1 MAIKTYL
8 ANTDEKLAVQLL
20 NFSSKVGTY
29 QTDFNLLPAEITSIK
44 NDAAFLD
51 WTVKNHKK
59 IDTYKKNWTTF
70 KNILKKGESNV
81 TINSIPA
88 TPALDTAP
96 AVVPPGIVTRFSTLV
111 AKIKAHEKYTTA
123 IGENLGIESSAS
135 EKIDLDN
142 AQPTLKAVVRGT
154 NVNLLWKK
162 GKYGGIL
169 IEKDSGQ
176 GFITLD
182 KDFHPDFI
190 DNTPLPSGNETALW
204 KYRAIYLLNDEK
216 VGKWSDTITI
226 SVNG

>member
-1 MAIKTYL
+1 MSKNYL

-29 QTDFNLLPAEITSIK
+29 QTEFNLLPAEITSIK

-51 WTVKNHKK
+51 WTVNNHKK
-59 IDTYKKNWTTF
+59 IDTYKKNWTAF

-81 TINSIPA
+81 TGNSIPA
-88 TPALDTAP
+88 VPVLDAAP
-96 AVVPPGIVTRFSTLV
+96 VVVPPGVISRFSTIV
-111 AKIKAHEKYTTA
+111 AKIKAHEKYTSA
-123 IGENLGIESSAS
+123 IGENLGIELTAS
-135 EKIDLDN
+135 EKIDLTN
-142 AQPTLKAVVRGT
+142 SQPTLKVVLRGG
-154 NVNLLWKK
+154 NVNLLWRK
-162 GKYGGIL
+162 GKFGGVL

-190 DNTPLPSGNETALW
+190 DNSPLPAPNQTALW

-216 VGKWSDTITI
+216 VGKWSDVVSI